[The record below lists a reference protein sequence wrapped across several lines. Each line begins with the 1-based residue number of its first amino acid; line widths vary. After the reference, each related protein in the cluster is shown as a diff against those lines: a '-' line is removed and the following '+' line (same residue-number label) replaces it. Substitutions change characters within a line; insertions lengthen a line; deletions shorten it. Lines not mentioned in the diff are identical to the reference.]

1 MRHPHATRTAG
12 RTVVV
17 AIWLVALAVAGEPAW
32 LAVLLGGAL
41 VLVWASP
48 FLLATN
54 RHPAVR
60 TAPATVRPGP
70 GRRHAGPSS

>member
-17 AIWLVALAVAGEPAW
+17 STWLVALAVAGDPVW
-32 LAVLLGGAL
+32 LAVLLGGTL

-48 FLLATN
+48 FVLAAN
-54 RHPAVR
+54 RHPALR
-60 TAPATVRPGP
+60 PPARP
-70 GRRHAGPSS
+70 RDARPSS